1 MKTAID
7 SQQLFGDISLLYR
20 PDCAVTHAH
29 ANIQISARPATLTPL
44 CLVFS
49 VPGHPALGRTFISDI
64 RLRFL
69 PRFPAQASAQISG
82 SGFCPVLRLRLPPSS
97 PAQASA
103 QISGSGFCSD
113 LRLRLLLRFPLCYQN
128 YISSFSDK
136 QAFRRTN
143 LRFLCDSITARM
155 NVPTR

>member
-7 SQQLFGDISLLYR
+7 SLQLSGDISLLYR

-103 QISGSGFCSD
+103 SSPAQASAQISGSGFCSD
-113 LRLRLLLRFPLCYQN
+113 LRLRLLLRFPAQASAQFSALLSKLYQF
-128 YISSFSDK
+128 I
-136 QAFRRTN
+136 FR
-143 LRFLCDSITARM
+143 
-155 NVPTR
+155 

>member
-69 PRFPAQASAQISG
+69 LRLPLRFPAQVSAQFSG
-82 SGFCPVLRLRLPPSS
+82 SGFR
-97 PAQASA
+97 QF
-103 QISGSGFCSD
+103 SGSGFCSD
-113 LRLRLLLRFPLCYQN
+113 FRLRLLLRFPLCYQN

>member
-69 PRFPAQASAQISG
+69 LRFPAQASAQISG

-103 QISGSGFCSD
+103 SSPAQASAQISGSGFCSD
-113 LRLRLLLRFPLCYQN
+113 FRSAIKIISVHFP
-128 YISSFSDK
+128 ISKLSG
-136 QAFRRTN
+136 
-143 LRFLCDSITARM
+143 ARIYGFY
-155 NVPTR
+155 VTV

>member
-29 ANIQISARPATLTPL
+29 ANIQIFARPATLTPL

-69 PRFPAQASAQISG
+69 LRFPAQASAQISG
-82 SGFCPVLRLRLPPSS
+82 SGFCPVLRLRLPPV
-97 PAQASA
+97 
-103 QISGSGFCSD
+103 

>member
-69 PRFPAQASAQISG
+69 P
-82 SGFCPVLRLRLPPSS
+82 SS

-103 QISGSGFCSD
+103 QFSGSGFRQFSGSGFCSD
-113 LRLRLLLRFPLCYQN
+113 FRSAIKIISVHFP
-128 YISSFSDK
+128 ISKLSG
-136 QAFRRTN
+136 
-143 LRFLCDSITARM
+143 ARIYGFY
-155 NVPTR
+155 VTV

>member
-29 ANIQISARPATLTPL
+29 ANIQIFARPATLTPL

-69 PRFPAQASAQISG
+69 LRFPAQASAQISG
-82 SGFCPVLRLRLPPSS
+82 SGFCPVLRLRLPPVLRLRLPPSSPAQASASS

-103 QISGSGFCSD
+103 QISA
-113 LRLRLLLRFPLCYQN
+113 LLSKLYQF
-128 YISSFSDK
+128 I
-136 QAFRRTN
+136 FR
-143 LRFLCDSITARM
+143 
-155 NVPTR
+155 

>member
-1 MKTAID
+1 MKTTID

-69 PRFPAQASAQISG
+69 PSSPAQASAQISG
-82 SGFCPVLRLRLPPSS
+82 SGFRQFSGSGFCSDFRLRLLLRS

-103 QISGSGFCSD
+103 QISGSGFCSV
-113 LRLRLLLRFPLCYQN
+113 LRSAIKIISVHFP
-128 YISSFSDK
+128 ISKLSG
-136 QAFRRTN
+136 
-143 LRFLCDSITARM
+143 ARIYGFY
-155 NVPTR
+155 VTV